1 MHEGAPLTIDE
12 AERLA
17 SLLQLDVLDSAPEQ
31 EFDDIVTLANAICG
45 TPIALISLVDN
56 KRQWFKARTGLDVQ
70 ETHRD
75 YAFCAHA
82 ILEKDDMLIVNDATK
97 DSRFSE
103 SPLVLGEPNIR
114 FYAGAPIIN
123 VDGQPLGT
131 VCVIDTL
138 ARSLTQ
144 NQYDALTALARQ
156 CAALF
161 QLRKINLQDKKLYK
175 ELNDKVI
182 VALSN
187 NDDASRKLQQNER
200 LNSLGHLVSGI
211 VHDFNNILNVITIG
225 FTLIQNKLDKP
236 DQINTLA
243 KSGLVAANKGAKLV
257 AQLLKLSSD
266 SLPDSAPI
274 CVDSQMNELDD
285 ILRKAAGSG
294 VSIDMTLD
302 AKGSAVFCSEIQFS
316 SAIIN
321 LVVNARDALNGMGN
335 IWIRTAIENI
345 EKIAD
350 ISDGKYIVVKIKDN
364 GPGISPEIAQKIF
377 EPFFSTKSA
386 DKGTGL
392 GLAQVYSFALSA
404 SGMVKVMSEEGK
416 GTSII
421 LYLKAI

>member
-56 KRQWFKARTGLDVQ
+56 KRQWFKARAGLDVQ